1 MKTEKKGGKMKITEQ
16 VLTID
21 EEREEILEGIPIGTE
36 IDESEK
42 VQLFTLGTMIC
53 AYNADFF
60 ERQC

>member
-1 MKTEKKGGKMKITEQ
+1 MKITEQ